1 MQEMLCI
8 CQQYSSEFCL
18 SFNVKKSKILVF
30 GKVNTDQISP
40 LVLNNKPLDF
50 VTEWKYLGVNVVA
63 GSKLSF
69 SARPALASFY
79 RAVNSILS

>member
-8 CQQYSSEFCL
+8 CQQYCSEFCL